1 MPYNVFISY
10 AHKDRRFR
18 DEMAAHLSN
27 LRNQNL
33 INDWF
38 DGDIIAGTEWEQ
50 QILEHLQTSQ
60 IILLLISVDFLAS
73 KFCYST
79 ELKLAIARHDANQA
93 RVIPI
98 ILRPVDWKDAPFAK
112 LLPLPT
118 DGKPVSKWPTHDD
131 AFANVAKGIRRVIE
145 DWKGGSSQSP
155 PVEPLQVAGTKSM
168 GREQGPIWNI
178 PFRRNPFFTG
188 RESTFRLIN
197 KMLHL
202 EHGSA
207 LSQPL
212 AITGLGGIGK
222 TQIAVEYSY
231 RYQDEYHFVLWVQAN
246 THEILTSGFLAIAV
260 LLNLPVKDAQ
270 DQGMVV
276 QAVKHWL
283 EEHDK
288 WLLIFDNVDD
298 LSLIDVFLPIRHTG
312 HILFTTRSHIMSG
325 RAHRVEVEEM
335 NTEEGTLFL
344 LRRAG
349 LIAPNISLTS
359 VTEAVHT
366 SAITI
371 VRYLDGFP
379 LALDQAGAYIE
390 EIGCDLSRY
399 LDLYQ
404 TRRKELHARRSK
416 RLTDHP
422 EPITSTLSLSFQN
435 VERANPAAAELLRFF
450 AFLHP
455 DTIPEEII
463 TEGALDANSILQLV
477 ASDPIK
483 FDEAIVELLNYSLVR
498 RHPETRSLS
507 MHRLVQAVLQ
517 DEMDQTSQKY
527 WAEQAIR
534 AINHL
539 FPLSETTTWPLCQ
552 RYLPHAM
559 LCEGYIK
566 HWDIASVTAA
576 ELLYYTA
583 SYLQDRAQY
592 REAEPLYQHSLEIFK
607 QVQGHDHPDT
617 ALAINSLANLY
628 REQGKLE
635 QVEPLYQRALAIY
648 EQAFGIDHP
657 DTADSLNNLGL
668 LYHDQGKYEQA
679 ESLYQRALAIY
690 EQALGIDHPD
700 TADSLN
706 NLGLLYYDQGKY
718 EQAEPLYLRA
728 LAIRERTLGTDH
740 PTTAMTLN
748 NLANLYIDQDK
759 YEQAEPLFQRS
770 LMIMEKVQGHDHPDT
785 AMVLNNFAN
794 LYREQGKLEQAEP
807 LYLRALAIYEQ
818 VLGDHHL
825 STAMTLNNLALIYHS
840 QYKYEQA
847 ESLYQRTLVIR
858 ERVLGIDHLD
868 TMHSLN
874 KLAKLY
880 HDQGKYEQAEPLYRR
895 SLATYERVLGVD
907 HPDTAGSL
915 NNLGL
920 LYHDQGKYEQAELL
934 YQQALAIREQ
944 VLGAHHPD
952 TADSLDNLG
961 LLYHDQGKL
970 EQAEPLYQQALAIY
984 EAMLGPDHPDTVQ
997 SLNNLA
1003 FLYDS
1008 QGKYEQAEPLYQRA
1022 LAIRE
1027 KRLGPEHPDTTTVR
1041 VNYTNLLQKIKDKQE
1056 QQS

>member
-231 RYQDEYHFVLWVQAN
+231 RYQDEYHFVLWLQAN

-298 LSLIDVFLPIRHTG
+298 LSLLDCFLPIRHTG

-552 RYLPHAM
+552 RYLLHAM

-657 DTADSLNNLGL
+657 DTMMV
-668 LYHDQGKYEQA
+668 
-679 ESLYQRALAIY
+679 
-690 EQALGIDHPD
+690 
-700 TADSLN
+700 LN

-718 EQAEPLYLRA
+718 EQAEPLYQRA

-748 NLANLYIDQDK
+748 NLANLYLNQDK
-759 YEQAEPLFQRS
+759 YHQPKPLFQPP

-807 LYLRALAIYEQ
+807 LYLRALAIYEE
-818 VLGDHHL
+818 VLGDKQL
-825 STAMTLNNLALIYHS
+825 FTEMTVNNMALIYHS

-868 TMHSLN
+868 TIHSLN

-895 SLATYERVLGVD
+895 SLTTYEQVLGVD

-920 LYHDQGKYEQAELL
+920 LYHDQGTYAQAELL

-970 EQAEPLYQQALAIY
+970 EQAEPLYQQALAIS
-984 EAMLGPDHPDTVQ
+984 EPRPRPDHPHTAP
-997 SLNNLA
+997 NPTN
-1003 FLYDS
+1003 
-1008 QGKYEQAEPLYQRA
+1008 PA
-1022 LAIRE
+1022 L
-1027 KRLGPEHPDTTTVR
+1027 
-1041 VNYTNLLQKIKDKQE
+1041 
-1056 QQS
+1056 